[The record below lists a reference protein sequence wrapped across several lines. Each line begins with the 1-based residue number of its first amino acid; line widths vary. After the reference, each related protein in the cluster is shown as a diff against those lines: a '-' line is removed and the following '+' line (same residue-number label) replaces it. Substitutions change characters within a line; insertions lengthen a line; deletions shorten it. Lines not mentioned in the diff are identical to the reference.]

1 MMQIFPKQPAEV
13 LDYSFPLSKWMA
25 EGDTV
30 ESATVAALPAAGII
44 VSVSGDDTLTPSVW
58 VSGGA
63 DGSEHKITLTV
74 TTTVG
79 RVKEFQFRIA
89 ISEI

>member
-1 MMQIFPKQPAEV
+1 MMQIFTKQPADV

-30 ESATVAALPAAGII
+30 ATATVEALPAENITVPVTG
-44 VSVSGDDTLTPSVW
+44 GDTLTPSVW
-58 VSGGA
+58 VSSGL

-79 RVKEFQFRIA
+79 RIKEFQFRIA

>member
-1 MMQIFPKQPAEV
+1 MQQFTKQPADV
-13 LDYSFPLSKWMA
+13 LVYSFPLAKWMA

-30 ESATVAALPAAGII
+30 TNSVVSTIPALGITATVTNG
-44 VSVSGDDTLTPSVW
+44 DTLTPSVW

-63 DGSEHKITLTV
+63 DGTEFKITLTV
-74 TTTVG
+74 TTLVG